1 MPTRSAFGVGYF
13 VLGRVAGFRPGAEN
27 SPEALHGL
35 LLVFCVLPVILYGLA
50 ALVASRY
57 TLTRAMQRDI
67 SKSLDPRGPEMLD

>member
-1 MPTRSAFGVGYF
+1 
-13 VLGRVAGFRPGAEN
+13 
-27 SPEALHGL
+27 
-35 LLVFCVLPVILYGLA
+35 LPVILYGLA